1 MNQRVVSTV
10 TRLGVLL
17 FTLSSEPLRCGVP
30 TVELSAAE
38 FPLGVMIT
46 QGTTAQGFPYL
57 TGGVS
62 SEERE
67 ILEQSANAY
76 NVRLTFAEKS
86 GAYLSDVNL
95 VITDTKLREIVAIQT
110 NGPLVYIQLP
120 PGRYDVSATF
130 KNEAKELKSL
140 VVTKDRTV
148 RQTLVWNL
156 GE

>member
-1 MNQRVVSTV
+1 MNQRGVSIVTQVV
-10 TRLGVLL
+10 VLL

-30 TVELSAAE
+30 TVEISAAE
-38 FPLGVMIT
+38 FPSGAMLT
-46 QGTTAQGFPYL
+46 RGTTAQGFPYV

-67 ILEQSANAY
+67 ILEQSANVY
-76 NVRLTFAEKS
+76 NVRLTFAEKG

-95 VITDTKLREIVAIQT
+95 VITDTKAKEIVAILT
-110 NGPLVYIQLP
+110 NGPLFYIQLP

-130 KNEAKELKSL
+130 NNEAKKLKSL
-140 VVTKDRTV
+140 VVPKDKTV